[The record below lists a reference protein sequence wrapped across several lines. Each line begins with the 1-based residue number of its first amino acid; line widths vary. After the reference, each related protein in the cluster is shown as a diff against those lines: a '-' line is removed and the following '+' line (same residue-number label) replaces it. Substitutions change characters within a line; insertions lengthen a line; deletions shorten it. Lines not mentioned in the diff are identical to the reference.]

1 MPPCKYEKS
10 GTSPRVQRRLR
21 SEKAH
26 LTHRPAPLDSR
37 HGLHKLGHPSTTGF
51 AGRRWS
57 QSAQVMPGVELMI
70 CSGYGQRS
78 SRFLVALTFIGVSA
92 CAAPVHNS
100 TTPSAQS
107 KPVPEQASSG
117 TVAYLRQLIDSH
129 QLTQLRTTFN
139 GHYGATLFFQPDK
152 LSYYVALFHDD
163 AYWRVIQTD
172 SERSA
177 ESIYSAFA
185 QQSEKLAE
193 VDIDALR
200 LKAGN
205 AYAEQMVAMNER
217 RLKDLQRDADRQQ
230 QEAREVAA
238 QQQRAQAQAVALSN
252 DLRNTSS
259 QLEAVKARIRE
270 LEAQQANPEMV
281 LPPPPPPS
289 ATDTPPPA
297 PNPTE

>member
-1 MPPCKYEKS
+1 MIGS
-10 GTSPRVQRRLR
+10 G
-21 SEKAH
+21 H
-26 LTHRPAPLDSR
+26 
-37 HGLHKLGHPSTTGF
+37 
-51 AGRRWS
+51 GRRF
-57 QSAQVMPGVELMI
+57 
-70 CSGYGQRS
+70 
-78 SRFLVALTFIGVSA
+78 SRLLTALTFLGVSA
-92 CAAPVHNS
+92 CAAPIQNS
-100 TTPSAQS
+100 RPAGAQN
-107 KPVPEQASSG
+107 KPAPEQASSG
-117 TVAYLRQLIDSH
+117 TVVYLRQLIDSH

-205 AYAEQMVAMNER
+205 AYAEQMVAINEK
-217 RLKDLQRDADRQQ
+217 RLKNLQQDAARQQ
-230 QEAREVAA
+230 QQARKVAA
-238 QQQRAQAQAVALSN
+238 QQQQAQQQAAALSN

-270 LEAQQANPEMV
+270 LEAQQANPEVV
-281 LPPPPPPS
+281 LPSPPTPS
-289 ATDTPPPA
+289 ANDTPPPA
-297 PNPTE
+297 PSPSH